1 MSALFILVAF
11 CFACFHEV
19 FGLTAV
25 LYSFRRCPY
34 AIRARYVL
42 ALVGVKV
49 VLREVVLKSKPEA
62 LLRLGGRSSVP
73 QLIDRNGQRYAES
86 LDIIFWALKHCSND
100 KLKGTLWRRQT
111 LGQNKIM
118 AWIHYND
125 RFFKHWLDRYKYAD
139 RYPEQTEMYYRQQ
152 GERFLQRLE
161 RRLVQSRYLLADE
174 MSLADI
180 CLFPFVRQFAA
191 VNGQWFESSEY
202 SCVKSWLASFVGS
215 ALFESVMTK
224 WPAWEEGQEVVYF
237 PLEKVE
243 G

>member
-1 MSALFILVAF
+1 MA
-11 CFACFHEV
+11 
-19 FGLTAV
+19 AV

-42 ALVGVKV
+42 ALVGLRV
-49 VLREVVLKSKPEA
+49 VVREVVLKSKPEA

-73 QLIDRNGQRYAES
+73 QLIDCDGQRYPES
-86 LDIIFWALKHCSND
+86 LDIIFWALKHSSND
-100 KLKGTLWRRQT
+100 KLKEALWCPKSVR
-111 LGQNKIM
+111 QNKIM

-139 RYPEQTEMYYRQQ
+139 RYPEQTEVYYRQQ
-152 GERFLQRLE
+152 GERFLRRLE
-161 RRLVQSRYLLADE
+161 KRLAHSRYLLADG
-174 MSLADI
+174 MSLADV

-202 SCVKSWLASFVGS
+202 FSVKSWLSSFVGS
-215 ALFESVMTK
+215 DLFQRVMTK
-224 WPAWEEGQEVVYF
+224 WSAWEEGQEPVYF
-237 PLEKVE
+237 PPEKVE